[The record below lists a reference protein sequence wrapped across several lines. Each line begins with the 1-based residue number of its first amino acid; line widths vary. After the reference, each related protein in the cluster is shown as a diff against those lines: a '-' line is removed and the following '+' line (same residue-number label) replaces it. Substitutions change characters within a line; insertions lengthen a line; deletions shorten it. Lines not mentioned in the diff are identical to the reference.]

1 MKIAINTL
9 YSQPMKMMDYIAND
23 FRPFEPNTT
32 VSEARDFFRKFS
44 FKHFAVVSDG
54 KLSGVMSRDDIEEF
68 PDEQQSLQNLHYLYR
83 HFSLGAPDN
92 IIELMS
98 AFVQNDT
105 DIVPVVDENN
115 TYLGYYELEDV
126 LHVLAHSPF
135 FQQNSTTLVIEKE
148 KKEYMLSE
156 IAQIVESN
164 NITLLGMF
172 ISGMNNNHVEIT
184 LKLNTED
191 VNEVIQS
198 LRRYDYK
205 VLTQNKDDLLIEQLK
220 NRSEYLDKYLNI

>member
-9 YSQPMKMMDYIAND
+9 YSQPMKVMDYIAND
-23 FRPFEPNTT
+23 FKAFEPKNT
-32 VSEARDFFRKFS
+32 VSDVRDFFRKFP
-44 FKHFAVVSDG
+44 FKNFAVVSGG
-54 KLSGVMSRDDIEEF
+54 KLAGVINREDMEEIA
-68 PDEQQSLQNLHYLYR
+68 DTQQSLQNLHYLYR
-83 HFSLGAPDN
+83 HFSLHNPDN

-105 DIVPVVDENN
+105 DIVPVIDEDN
-115 TYLGYYELEDV
+115 TYLGYFELEDV

-164 NITLLGMF
+164 NITILGMF
-172 ISGMNNNHVEIT
+172 ISGMHNNRVEIT

-198 LRRYDYK
+198 LRRYDYQ
-205 VLTQNKDDLLIEQLK
+205 VLTRNKDDLFIEQLK